1 MANNPAPRLRTV
13 SKSLAPFPLNSFPKE
28 LPLILGR
35 EIVYLLTTK
44 GIAVL
49 EGPEWERIF
58 TLCIKADWKPSNV
71 GLDDVVLGNTAW
83 GAKTVKATS
92 PATVKKIRL
101 ISGRNAPSFSYGND
115 VSIKHD
121 PSIVGEQILEIWNAR
136 VSSIREKYQHLRT
149 IVLVKSN
156 DLSEVAVFEHDTIR
170 YDPELFNWKW
180 ISNTRGS
187 TNLMGYTNRDNSQ
200 IFTWQ
205 PSGGQFTIHEEI
217 KVPRLVI
224 NIRKPPILDKELVLK
239 GIGFSTDWISYR
251 VIQQQPPA
259 TL

>member
-1 MANNPAPRLRTV
+1 MANQAPRLRTV
-13 SKSLAPFPLNSFPKE
+13 NKSVAPFPLNSFPKE
-28 LPLILGR
+28 LPMILGR

-44 GIAVL
+44 GIPVL

-58 TLCIKADWKPSNV
+58 ALCIFADWKPSNV

-83 GAKTVKATS
+83 GAKTVKAAS

-121 PSIVGEQILEIWNAR
+121 PELIGEQILDIWNAR
-136 VSSIREKYQHLRT
+136 VTGVREKYQNVRT
-149 IVLVKSN
+149 IVLIKSN
-156 DLSEVAVFEHDTIR
+156 DLSEVALYEQDTIR
-170 YDPELFNWKW
+170 YDPELFTWKW

-187 TNLMGYTNRDNSQ
+187 TNLMGYSKRDMSKK
-200 IFTWQ
+200 FTWQ

-217 KVPRLVI
+217 RTPRLVI
-224 NIRKPPILDKELVLK
+224 NIRKPPVLDKELVLS
-239 GIGFSTDWISYR
+239 GIGFTDDWISYR
-251 VIQQQPPA
+251 LVQQS
-259 TL
+259 